1 VLFKRKTASLA
12 ADSGEVLQEAPV
24 APAAPARPKKEKL
37 GWFEKRDR
45 RRRRRKIFEEV
56 LGWILVPAFVYLIYL
71 GVQSVGGIP
80 KELIDFGNEL
90 IAMAMKGGKG

>member
-1 VLFKRKTASLA
+1 MFKRKSASLA
-12 ADSGEVLQEAPV
+12 AESGEVLQE

-71 GVQSVGGIP
+71 GVKAVGGIP

-90 IAMAMKGGKG
+90 LAVAMKGGKG

>member
-1 VLFKRKTASLA
+1 MFFRRKTDTL
-12 ADSGEVLQEAPV
+12 L
-24 APAAPARPKKEKL
+24 APAAQPAPEKAPPARREKL

-45 RRRRRKIFEEV
+45 RRRRRKMFEEV

-71 GVQSVGGIP
+71 GVKAVGGIP

-90 IAMAMKGGKG
+90 VGIVFKGMR

>member
-1 VLFKRKTASLA
+1 MFKRKTASLA
-12 ADSGEVLQEAPV
+12 ADGGEVLQEAPV

-56 LGWILVPAFVYLIYL
+56 LGWILVPAFIYLIYL
-71 GVQSVGGIP
+71 GVQAVGGIP
-80 KELIDFGNEL
+80 KELIEFANEIL
-90 IAMAMKGGKG
+90 SLVIKGKG